1 MDFASMTFKLDVF
14 EGPLDLL
21 MHLIAK
27 NKVAIDDIP
36 IALIL
41 DQYLSYLET
50 MRSLDIEVT
59 SDFIVMAAQLILI
72 KSRMVLPRPEETGVE
87 DPRRELVQR
96 LEEYRAVKLAAV
108 WLQKRAAQIGELVTK
123 DAEPLPG
130 KPAYQRRHTQD
141 DLLNALTRM
150 LTAKEV
156 QEQPLPPVFSE
167 LVGRESETIED
178 AAKRV
183 VALVKDL
190 RRISVTD
197 LLAKTGNRHAAIAAF
212 LALLELCRDSVI
224 RIDDAECATL
234 VPEEEETKTETE

>member
-1 MDFASMTFKLDVF
+1 MEVSSFTFKLDVF

-21 MHLIAK
+21 MHLITK
-27 NKVAIDDIP
+27 NRVSIDDIP

-50 MRSLDIEVT
+50 MQSMKIEVT

-72 KSRMVLPRPEETGVE
+72 KSRMVLPRPETPEAE

-96 LEEYRAVKLAAV
+96 LEEYKSIKLAAA
-108 WLQKRAAQIGELVTK
+108 WLQKRAANLGDLLTK
-123 DAEPLPG
+123 EAEPLPG
-130 KPAYQRRHTQD
+130 RPAYQRRHTQD
-141 DLLNALTRM
+141 DLKNALARM
-150 LTAKEV
+150 LAAQNV
-156 QEQPLPPVFSE
+156 QEQPIPPVFSE

-183 VALVKDL
+183 VALVRDL
-190 RRISVTD
+190 RHISVTD
-197 LLAKTGNRHAAIAAF
+197 ILAQTGNRHAAIAAF

-224 RIDDAECATL
+224 YVDDSECASL
-234 VPEEEETKTETE
+234 VPLDGETKTETE